1 MKEITLDVLFGWLIM
16 NIQNHEVVNI
26 IVESLQSSDPSID
39 MTGFINLYTQYL
51 ISPELI
57 TVERLVV
64 ELMKIYDREDPDYEP
79 GDESDGSDD
88 PSSDEESDLEEIDV
102 AIE

>member
-16 NIQNHEVVNI
+16 NIQNHEVVST
-26 IVESLQSSDPSID
+26 IVESLQGSTPSVD

-57 TVERLVV
+57 TVDRLVV
-64 ELMKIYDREDPDYEP
+64 ELKKIYDREDPDYEP
-79 GDESDGSDD
+79 DDESDDSSSDD
-88 PSSDEESDLEEIDV
+88 ESDFEEING
-102 AIE
+102 